1 MTINNGE
8 NETALVPRTVIA
20 GFRSRFMAFTID
32 CVLLFFLMALVS
44 LATGLNVVALSSSGQ
59 SFLANVQLLGG
70 WLVWLLMGVCLSS
83 MCYFC
88 LMHAC
93 CGQTIGK
100 KIMGIRLE
108 SYSANGL
115 GVGICF
121 LRWVGYIASA
131 LPFFFGFLWAL
142 LDIEG
147 RTWHDRLAGTRVV
160 YG

>member
-1 MTINNGE
+1 MTINNEE
-8 NETALVPRTVIA
+8 NVIVSVSEVA
-20 GFRSRFMAFTID
+20 VASFGSRFMAITID
-32 CVLLFFLMALVS
+32 FVLLFFFISLLLVATGTNIVKLSNAVLSFSSTIQLVS
-44 LATGLNVVALSSSGQ
+44 E
-59 SFLANVQLLGG
+59 
-70 WLVWLLMGVCLSS
+70 WLVWVMAGLFFSC

-88 LMHAC
+88 FMHAC

-108 SYSANGL
+108 SSRDSGL
-115 GVGICF
+115 NLGIFF

-131 LPFFFGFLWAL
+131 IPFFFGFLWAL
-142 LDIEG
+142 LDVEG